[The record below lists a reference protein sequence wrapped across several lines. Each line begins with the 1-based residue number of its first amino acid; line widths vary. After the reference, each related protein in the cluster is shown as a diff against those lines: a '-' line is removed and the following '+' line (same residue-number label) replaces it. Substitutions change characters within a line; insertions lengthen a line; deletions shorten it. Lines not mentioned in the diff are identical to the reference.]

1 MQISVTE
8 LVTALVVHTAM
19 TGSGMYWLWHR
30 ALTQRARAKWA
41 AAVVVMPV
49 PALIVLG
56 LVRPGWP
63 QR

>member
-8 LVTALVVHTAM
+8 LVAALIIYTAM
-19 TGSGMYWLWHR
+19 AGSGLYWLWHR

-41 AAVVVMPV
+41 AALLVMPV
-49 PALIVLG
+49 PAIILLG
-56 LVRPGWP
+56 VVRPGWP

>member
-8 LVTALVVHTAM
+8 LVTVLVIYTAM
-19 TGSGMYWLWHR
+19 TGSGIYWLWHR
-30 ALTQRARAKWA
+30 AMRSSKRVRWA
-41 AAVVVMPV
+41 AAVFVMPV
-49 PALIVLG
+49 PALLVLG

>member
-1 MQISVTE
+1 MSVTE
-8 LVTALVVHTAM
+8 VASALVVYTAM

>member
-8 LVTALVVHTAM
+8 LVAVLVIYTAM
-19 TGSGMYWLWHR
+19 AGSGLYWLWHR

-41 AAVVVMPV
+41 AALLVMPV
-49 PALIVLG
+49 PAIILLG
-56 LVRPGWP
+56 VVRPGWP

>member
-1 MQISVTE
+1 MSVTE
-8 LVTALVVHTAM
+8 VVSALVVYTAM

-49 PALIVLG
+49 PALLVLG